1 MMPRVPTGL
10 QPFPTQAVNLLND
23 VLTRARTHL
32 NDDDGSNWPDPRLIP
47 KAQQAFEEL
56 EADLILAGI
65 PIINSQ
71 NTIFTVPAYDINAHG
86 GVPFDLSTLPAYPKD
101 MIMPIQMKERDVWEQ
116 WRDFVDMIETDFAP
130 ITSTDLRLRYWT
142 WYQGKIVVMGCLR
155 DRQVLL
161 RYQRFLPVPGLN
173 SDSIIVPLGQ
183 LHLSYRTAALAALS
197 QPTMRQ
203 LGMDLDQRA
212 QINLDKIVRMNI
224 KQQQNLPTKRRPYH
238 RGYGRNRVLRD
249 F

>member
-1 MMPRVPTGL
+1 MINITTVGTNILG
-10 QPFPTQAVNLLND
+10 D
-23 VLTRARTHL
+23 VLYRARTHL

-56 EADLILAGI
+56 EAELYLAGI

-71 NTIFTVPAYDINAHG
+71 NAIFTVPAYDINANN
-86 GVPFDLSTLPAYPKD
+86 GVPLDLSTLPAYPKD
-101 MIMPIQMKERDVWEQ
+101 LILPLSMKERAVGDQ
-116 WRDFVDMIETDFAP
+116 WRDFVDMIETDFTP
-130 ITSTDLRLRYWT
+130 ITTIDRNLRYWT
-142 WYQGKIVVMGCLR
+142 WYQGKIIVMGCLQ

-161 RYQRFLPVPGLN
+161 RYQRFLPIPGLN
-173 SDSIIVPLGQ
+173 TDSVIVPLGQ

-197 QPTMRQ
+197 QPMMRQ

>member
-1 MMPRVPTGL
+1 VINFT
-10 QPFPTQAVNLLND
+10 AVGTNYLSD
-23 VLTRARTHL
+23 VLYRARTHL

-56 EADLILAGI
+56 EAELLLAGI

-71 NTIFTVPAYDINAHG
+71 NAIFTVPAYDINVAG
-86 GVPFDLSTLPAYPKD
+86 GVPLDLSTLPGYPRD
-101 MIMPIQMKERDVWEQ
+101 MILPIIMKERAPWEQ
-116 WRDFVDMIETDFAP
+116 WRDFIDMIETDFAP

-142 WYQGKIVVMGCLR
+142 WYQGKIVVMGCMR
-155 DRQVLL
+155 DREVLL

-173 SDSIIVPLGQ
+173 TDSIIVPLGQ
-183 LHLSYRTAALAALS
+183 LHLAYRTAAIAAAS
-197 QPTMRQ
+197 QPAMQQ
-203 LGMDLDQRA
+203 LAVALDQRA
-212 QINLDKIVRMNI
+212 QFNLDKIVRMNI
-224 KQQQNLPTKRRPYH
+224 KQIQNLPTKRRPYH

>member
-1 MMPRVPTGL
+1 MISFT
-10 QPFPTQAVNLLND
+10 AVGTNLLSD
-23 VLTRARTHL
+23 VLYRARTHL
-32 NDDDGSNWPDPRLIP
+32 NDDDGNNWPDPRLIP

-56 EADLILAGI
+56 EAELLLAGI

-71 NTIFTVPAYDINAHG
+71 NAIFTVPAYDINSNN
-86 GVPFDLSTLPAYPKD
+86 GVPLDLSTLPEYPRD
-101 MIMPIQMKERDVWEQ
+101 MILPIIMKERAPWEQ
-116 WRDFVDMIETDFAP
+116 WRDFIDMIETDFAP

-155 DRQVLL
+155 DREVLL

-173 SDSIIVPLGQ
+173 TDSIIVPLGQ
-183 LHLSYRTAALAALS
+183 LHLSYRTAAIAAQS
-197 QPTMRQ
+197 QPAMRQ
-203 LGMDLDQRA
+203 LAMDLDQRA
-212 QINLDKIVRMNI
+212 QFNLDKIVRMNI
-224 KQQQNLPTKRRPYH
+224 KQIQNLPTKRRPYH